1 MVETGSGGPSPGPA
15 ATAVPLLLV
24 VAGAVADGGRGDTG
38 RPSRAAEAARTHPG
52 TAEETP

>member
-24 VAGAVADGGRGDTG
+24 VAGVVADGGRGDTG